1 MQSHRLGPARVQ
13 LSMLAGALGSDRASC
28 PAGLFYAGKQRKQGN
43 ATRFEC
49 PRPVWVGR
57 RPSTG
62 PASCN
67 DMLLAGNLACK
78 SKASCGQVLAGKKP
92 SARIWSKTV
101 RFLCCRIK
109 NLSAGWP
116 PSCCQVLAA
125 WQKQG
130 KARKAKT
137 ARKLRQ
143 KAPDTPAKPP
153 RGPRIPRQW
162 EPPGM
167 ARKLWQKAPAQRRG
181 PGSTGKA
188 TQGAPGS
195 TSKPTGGASR
205 PQQSHPGGA
214 RNHRQ
219 KFPGGQGT
227 TGKSCRI

>member
-1 MQSHRLGPARVQ
+1 MS
-13 LSMLAGALGSDRASC
+13 
-28 PAGLFYAGKQRKQGN
+28 FYAEKQRKQGN

-67 DMLLAGNLACK
+67 DMLLAGSLACK
-78 SKASCGQVLAGKKP
+78 SKASCGQVLAGKKA

-101 RFLCCRIK
+101 RFLCCHIK

-130 KARKAKT
+130 KARKAKPGHPGKVT
-137 ARKLRQ
+137 GGQDAPVTGPGCTGKARQGKPGQ
-143 KAPDTPAKPP
+143 DTQAKSAAPA
-153 RGPRIPRQW
+153 RGQ
-162 EPPGM
+162 EALGKPPGM
-167 ARKLWQKAPAQRRG
+167 ARKLWQKASAQRRG

-188 TQGAPGS
+188 TQGRAEEAPAKPPRGS
-195 TSKPTGGASR
+195 P
-205 PQQSHPGGA
+205 
-214 RNHRQ
+214 
-219 KFPGGQGT
+219 GT
-227 TGKSCRI
+227 TGKNSRGGQEALAKFPGLGFVPLL